1 MIILGFSMP
10 QDSTYVITPDGDT
23 VYIVSPDTTALLT
36 HSYSNL
42 EDDVESDSLWAGV
55 FVLSCFFV
63 VFMIP
68 YLLGSHAR
76 RAGQFIN
83 RQFSRQ
89 KGARLY
95 NEYQQAYD
103 RYLNQHFPYYRKL
116 SVPYKE
122 RFLKRT
128 LTFMSAKEFEFVDL
142 NRREEMP
149 LLISAAA
156 VQLTFG
162 LDNYLMDHF
171 KTIYVLH
178 HDYHYGLNSVP
189 FQGHVNHNG
198 IYLSWTNFVKAFDNY
213 EDGDNVGLHEM
224 AHALSYVNFTANNG
238 SDDGFKERFRQFSPT
253 GRAYFYRVQQGE
265 TGFLGNYAAT
275 NYEEF
280 WAVCVENFFERP
292 APFKALMPELYDAMC
307 KLLNQ
312 DMLAFNIVLSPVE
325 AA

>member
-10 QDSTYVITPDGDT
+10 QDSIYVLGKDGDT
-23 VYIVSPDTTALLT
+23 LFVMPGVASSSHAETKTPDE
-36 HSYSNL
+36 YYR
-42 EDDVESDSLWAGV
+42 ESAWAGLFV
-55 FVLSCFFV
+55 FTCFLA
-63 VFMIP
+63 VFIIP
-68 YLLGSHAR
+68 YVLRNYIGRYIHYHSSR
-76 RAGQFIN
+76 R
-83 RQFSRQ
+83 

-95 NEYQQAYD
+95 NRYHDAYD
-103 RYLNQHFPYYRKL
+103 RLLMQHMPYYRNL
-116 SVPYKE
+116 SAPYKE

-128 LTFMSAKEFEFVDL
+128 VIFMCAKEFEFVDM

-292 APFKALMPELYDAMC
+292 GPFKALMPELYDAMC

-312 DMLAFNIVLSPVE
+312 DMLASNIVLSPVE